1 MFGRLFDALKK
12 RNSKDYIDSQETSR
26 VISREF
32 PTEKLAFY
40 DALSFVIDKNGVN
53 ALNDKHTLYILSDI
67 CDFGK
72 YPALKSI
79 LSESIRCNLFVNI
92 ESFTDSNSVIQA
104 LNRIKQK
111 LIHNMGFDCG
121 IVDYF
126 MNTISNILAG
136 VDCSISQGVDVSKGS
151 VKKDNPSS
159 LPQSSSK
166 NRTTTNH
173 IKFLGCQ
180 LGCSTDKMIK
190 MLMQKGFHHTGFS
203 YDKTRPEMTGDFIGI
218 PNCKI
223 YIWST
228 PKSKKVWKIE
238 ILVKTTI
245 SLIRYI
251 YKQKYQLDNLA
262 FSESNF
268 SCKIVGGE
276 IQVTDNHSK
285 TVTISYE
292 DSETFQLRQ
301 DERNADKIRKQKAE
315 DAARRKIIDNLNID
329 DI

>member
-1 MFGRLFDALKK
+1 MFGRLINALKM
-12 RNSKDYIDSQETSR
+12 RNSNGNIEPQENSNE
-26 VISREF
+26 ISCEF
-32 PTEKLAFY
+32 PAEKLAFN

-79 LSESIRCNLFVNI
+79 LSESIRCNLFINI
-92 ESFTDSNSVIQA
+92 GSFTDSHSVIQA
-104 LNRIKQK
+104 LVRIKQK
-111 LIHNMGFDCG
+111 LIQNMGFDCD
-121 IVDYF
+121 IVNYF
-126 MNTISNILAG
+126 INTISNILTG
-136 VDCSISQGVDVSKGS
+136 LDCSFSQGIDESKS
-151 VKKDNPSS
+151 RVQTDNTSS
-159 LPQSSSK
+159 LSQSNSK
-166 NRTTTNH
+166 NSNTTHH

-180 LGCSTDKMIK
+180 LGCSSDKMIK
-190 MLMQKGFHHTGFS
+190 MLMQKGFRHTGFS
-203 YDKTRPEMTGDFIGI
+203 YDKTRPEMTGEFIGI

-238 ILVKTTI
+238 ILVKATI
-245 SLIRYI
+245 GLIRDI

-262 FSESNF
+262 LSESNF

-285 TVTISYE
+285 TITISYE